1 MTLFV
6 TQTVLKRLKRIIF
19 QHISAYNDI
28 GEHVEKSSA
37 ILYGICTGL
46 TPGLMEAADY
56 YVKME

>member
-19 QHISAYNDI
+19 QHILAYNDI
-28 GEHVEKSSA
+28 GEHVEKASA

>member
-19 QHISAYNDI
+19 EHVSAYNDI
-28 GEHVEKSSA
+28 GEHVEKASA